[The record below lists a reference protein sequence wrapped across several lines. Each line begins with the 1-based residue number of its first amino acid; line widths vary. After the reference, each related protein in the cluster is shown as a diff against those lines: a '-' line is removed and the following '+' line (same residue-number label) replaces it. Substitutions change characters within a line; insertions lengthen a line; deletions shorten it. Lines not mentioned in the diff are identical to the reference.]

1 LALFWNHGIPCFGWG
16 PISGLKE
23 CRFGRGRNRACSGKG
38 SKWAI
43 YRLES
48 GSFIGVSG
56 WAMDLGSGG
65 VKNKAS
71 RRSWKRALSVLGDG
85 FAKSCLGG
93 TYFRGVFGGG
103 ELGCFRF
110 RWSGLISYLRVGTRK

>member
-1 LALFWNHGIPCFGWG
+1 MFRLGGQFLV
-16 PISGLKE
+16 LKE

-65 VKNKAS
+65 VKT
-71 RRSWKRALSVLGDG
+71 GPP
-85 FAKSCLGG
+85 GG
-93 TYFRGVFGGG
+93 HGKGHF
-103 ELGCFRF
+103 
-110 RWSGLISYLRVGTRK
+110 